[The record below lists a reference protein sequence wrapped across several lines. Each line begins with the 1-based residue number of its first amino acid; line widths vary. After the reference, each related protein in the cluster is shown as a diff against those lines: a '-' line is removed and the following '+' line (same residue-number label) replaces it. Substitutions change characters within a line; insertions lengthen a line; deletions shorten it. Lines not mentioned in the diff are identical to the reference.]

1 MRRDWRETVRIAT
14 DLALLGFLVT
24 LAALPLV
31 TAGAAAAAGSAAVH
45 PHLEHD
51 RWPAPRASWA
61 VFRRALVP
69 GLLAGLAVGAAALL
83 LVIDVLAVRAGA
95 VPGGRPLLVLTA
107 VLAAAG
113 AGYGALV
120 LVAVGAGPDHSWRA
134 ALATLTG
141 RGRTAAAAAGVV
153 LLAALLAVLVHPML
167 VPVLA
172 GYALFALHVVTR
184 RAAPGRPGDVLAPG
198 AARADDRLSPV
209 GQTRSPVM

>member
-45 PHLEHD
+45 HHLEHD
-51 RWPAPRASWA
+51 RWPTARACWTA
-61 VFRRALVP
+61 FRRSFGP
-69 GLLAGLAVGAAALL
+69 GLLAGLAVGVAALL
-83 LVIDVLAVRAGA
+83 LVINVLAVRSGA
-95 VPGGRPLLVLTA
+95 VPGGAPLLALTA
-107 VLAAAG
+107 LLAAAA

-120 LVAVGAGPDHSWRA
+120 IVAVGVQPERGWRA
-134 ALATLTG
+134 ALATLPG
-141 RGRTAAAAAGVV
+141 RGRAAAAAAGVV
-153 LLAALLAVLVHPML
+153 LLAALLAVLVHPAL

-184 RAAPGRPGDVLAPG
+184 RLAPARTGGMLAPGRPGRAAGAP
-198 AARADDRLSPV
+198 PV
-209 GQTRSPVM
+209 A

>member
-31 TAGAAAAAGSAAVH
+31 TAGAAVAAGSAAVH
-45 PHLEHD
+45 HHLEHD
-51 RWPAPRASWA
+51 RWPTARASWA
-61 VFRRALVP
+61 VFRRALGP
-69 GLLAGLAVGAAALL
+69 GLLAGLAVAAAVLL
-83 LVIDVLAVRAGA
+83 LVIDLLAVRSGA
-95 VPGGRPLLVLTA
+95 VPGGTPLLVLTV

-120 LVAVGAGPDHSWRA
+120 IVAVGADPEHGWRA
-134 ALATLTG
+134 ALATVPG
-141 RGRTAAAAAGVV
+141 RGRAALAAAGVV
-153 LLAALLAVLVHPML
+153 LLTTLLAVLVHPAL

-184 RAAPGRPGDVLAPG
+184 RTAPDRSGVTTTPGRTGP
-198 AARADDRLSPV
+198 PV
-209 GQTRSPVM
+209 GARR